1 MSQLILV
8 RHGQA
13 AFLSEDYDRLSPLGA
28 EQSRLLGEFWTKR
41 NVMFDAVFTGPR
53 KRQRET
59 GRIVCECYAAAGLA
73 MPELIELAEFDEYDA
88 DGILT
93 HLLPQLLERD
103 AHFRQLHEAFETA
116 ASDAERRR
124 NFQKR
129 FEVITLAWLRGAALS
144 PEVESFRAFHARVQ
158 RGLRHIQQT
167 SASGSRVAVFSSGGA
182 ISVSTQLAARAHE
195 EMVLEFNWRIRNC
208 ALNEFVFS
216 KGRFTLDSFNAVPH
230 LDDPKLHT
238 YR

>member
-13 AFLSEDYDRLSPLGA
+13 AFLTDDYDRLSPLGE

-41 NVMFDAVFTGPR
+41 NVTFDAVFTGPR
-53 KRQRET
+53 KRQRDT
-59 GRIVCECYAAAGLA
+59 GRIVGEQYQQAGLPL
-73 MPELIELAEFDEYDA
+73 PELIELQEFDEYDA
-88 DGILT
+88 DGIMT
-93 HLLPQLLERD
+93 ELLPQLLERD
-103 AHFRQLHEAFETA
+103 ARFRQLHETFVQS
-116 ASDAERRR
+116 ASDEERRR

-129 FEVITLAWLRGAALS
+129 FEVITLAWVRGELLS
-144 PEVESFRAFHARVQ
+144 PHVESFREFHARV
-158 RGLRHIQQT
+158 RNGLRRIMQE

-182 ISVSTQLAARAHE
+182 ISVSVQLSTQAPE
-195 EMVLEFNWRIRNC
+195 EMVLDFNWRVRNA
-208 ALNEFVFS
+208 ALSEFVFS
-216 KGRFTLDSFNAVPH
+216 KERFSLDSFNAIPH

>member
-13 AFLSEDYDRLSPLGA
+13 AFLTDDYDRLSPLGE

-41 NVMFDAVFTGPR
+41 NVTFDAVFTGPR
-53 KRQRET
+53 KRQRDT
-59 GRIVCECYAAAGLA
+59 GRIVGEQYQQAGLPI
-73 MPELIELAEFDEYDA
+73 PELIELPEFDEYDA
-88 DGILT
+88 DGIMT
-93 HLLPQLLERD
+93 ELLPQLLERD
-103 AHFRQLHEAFETA
+103 VRFRQLHEAFVQS
-116 ASDAERRR
+116 ASDEERRR

-129 FEVITLAWLRGAALS
+129 FEVITLAWVRGELLS
-144 PEVESFRAFHARVQ
+144 PHVESFREFHARVRNGLQ
-158 RGLRHIQQT
+158 RIRQE

-182 ISVSTQLAARAHE
+182 ISVSVQLSTQAPE
-195 EMVLEFNWRIRNC
+195 EMVLDFNWRVRNC

-216 KGRFTLDSFNAVPH
+216 KQRFSLDSFNAIPH
-230 LDDPKLHT
+230 LDDPKFHT

>member
-13 AFLSEDYDRLSPLGA
+13 AFLSDDYDQLSPLGEA
-28 EQSRLLGEFWTKR
+28 QSRLLGEYWVR
-41 NVMFDAVFTGPR
+41 RGVAFDALFTGPR
-53 KRQRET
+53 RRQVST
-59 GRIVCECYAAAGLA
+59 GRIVRAQFEQAGLA
-73 MPELIELAEFDEYDA
+73 APELITLDEFDEYDA

-93 HLLPQLLERD
+93 ELLPQMMERD
-103 AHFRQLHEAFETA
+103 AHFRQLHEAFEHSSTL
-116 ASDAERRR
+116 EEKRR

-129 FEVITLAWLRGAALS
+129 FEVITLAWVRGEVLS
-144 PEVESFRAFHARVQ
+144 PRVESFRDFHARVQ
-158 RGLRHIQQT
+158 RGLRRIQQE

-182 ISVSTQLAARAHE
+182 ISVSTQIATRAHE
-195 EMVLEFNWRIRNC
+195 EMVLDFNWRIRNA

-216 KGRFTLDSFNAVPH
+216 KQRFTLDSFNAIPH
-230 LDDPKLHT
+230 LEDPKLHT